1 MMHKKQASILPV
13 YTLSRSVGY
22 RHWLC
27 ALLLASSLLLILLPQ
42 TEPKQVSIKQQ
53 GQEQSIILSL
63 SKIHA
68 PVSHPLPVVVPTKK
82 TVAAKPVE
90 KKAIQKVVT
99 KKLPIEKKARVK
111 ARLVPKPKSDAVKAE
126 ALEKEKTEETEE
138 TEEKVAQS
146 ASAAAQSSQS
156 ASQIEAIRNAYLREL
171 SLWLNKHKRYPA
183 SARRRA
189 QEGDVTLGFVITAQ
203 GQLISHQLLSP
214 AVYQSL
220 NKEALT
226 MIQRA
231 SPFPPVP
238 LEIRDA
244 ATEFEYSIPIRFS
257 LQ

>member
-13 YTLSRSVGY
+13 YTLSRSVCY

-126 ALEKEKTEETEE
+126 ALEKEKTEE

>member
-138 TEEKVAQS
+138 KVAQS

-244 ATEFEYSIPIRFS
+244 AKEFEYSIPIRFS

>member
-90 KKAIQKVVT
+90 KKAIQKVVA
-99 KKLPIEKKARVK
+99 KKLPTVKKARVK

-126 ALEKEKTEETEE
+126 ALEKEKTEE

-238 LEIRDA
+238 LEIRDT

>member
-138 TEEKVAQS
+138 KVAQS